1 MMSLRSA
8 SLPAAVLLLTS
19 TALAQTPYPSNS
31 DALIRAQRSKSN
43 QAIASRDLKA
53 FAETLADNLS
63 VTTGRG
69 TFLTHDTYIQG
80 FATDFANPAGAITY
94 TRITDSIDLS
104 AQLPSAAEHGHWRG
118 TLANGKVVYTGTY
131 MSMWRYISA
140 TGWRLRSE
148 LYVTLTCAPAIPC
161 VATTP

>member
-1 MMSLRSA
+1 MKI
-8 SLPAAVLLLTS
+8 PAYAVFLLAA
-19 TALAQTPYPSNS
+19 TALTQTPYPANS
-31 DALIRAQRSKSN
+31 DALIRAQREKSN
-43 QAIASRDLKA
+43 HAIATRDLKA
-53 FAETLADNLS
+53 FATTLADNLT

-69 TFLTHDTYIQG
+69 TFLNHDTYIQG

-94 TRITDSIDLS
+94 TRTTDSIDLS

-118 TLANGKVVYTGTY
+118 ALADGTIVYTGTY
-131 MSMWRYISA
+131 MSMWRYNAA

-148 LYVTLTCAPAIPC
+148 LYVTLTCAPTIPC